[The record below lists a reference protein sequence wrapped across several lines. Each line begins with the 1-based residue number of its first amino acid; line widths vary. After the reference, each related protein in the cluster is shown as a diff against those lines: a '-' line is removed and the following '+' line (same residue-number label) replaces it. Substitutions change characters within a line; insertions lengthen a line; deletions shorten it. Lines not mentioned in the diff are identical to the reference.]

1 MDSRQVKAPGYML
14 YCVLVACIGSFAN
27 GWVIGCANLT
37 ADATHACE
45 GGSQHLASPLLPDC
59 IPMNTS
65 LWGFAVASFCI
76 GGLVGGATGGIIQ
89 TRFGRKRTLVYNTSG
104 WIIGALLLGLAV
116 NVPMFV
122 IGRLFCGYS
131 CGLGSLTI
139 PTYIGEIST
148 IKSRGAMGTLN
159 QLFITVGILVSSVIG
174 LPTSNVPLWRLNFA
188 LVGVPAILQA
198 VLMATCV
205 ESPRWLTSK
214 NRFVDAHVALQKLRG
229 RDAIVDNEYYEILEG
244 QGGAEKAQSIVKRE
258 KSVGTTSGDSQ
269 CPTAIIDHLDTKS
282 SNAQESRPDIG
293 HRVSTADTVIE
304 SATTTS
310 TTPVHQAMNIIDIF
324 RDPLIRRIALRVC
337 ALHMIQQLSGMNSVM
352 YYSTTIF
359 NSAFDPSMSKYMAIA
374 TNGLN
379 VIITIPSVLLID
391 RMGRRPLL
399 MIAEFG
405 ACLFSVLLVIGYV
418 YSISSLL
425 VVSVFLYVASFAIGI
440 GPIPWLITSE
450 LTPTYASSAVGAV
463 ATAVNWAMNFVIG
476 QVYPVIFAAIA
487 GYSFAIFAGI
497 CFLALLFTFFMLP
510 ETKNRSMESIVH
522 DFEKHQTKTNN
533 DQHPSIVVNDKSL
546 SPA

>member
-1 MDSRQVKAPGYML
+1 MWSWLFDYPYLHWRDLHNQISWCYGYL
-14 YCVLVACIGSFAN
+14 ESVSV
-27 GWVIGCANLT
+27 T
-37 ADATHACE
+37 
-45 GGSQHLASPLLPDC
+45 Q
-59 IPMNTS
+59 
-65 LWGFAVASFCI
+65 
-76 GGLVGGATGGIIQ
+76 IISA
-89 TRFGRKRTLVYNTSG
+89 Y
-104 WIIGALLLGLAV
+104 LLLTLA
-116 NVPMFV
+116 FL
-122 IGRLFCGYS
+122 R
-131 CGLGSLTI
+131 
-139 PTYIGEIST
+139 
-148 IKSRGAMGTLN
+148 
-159 QLFITVGILVSSVIG
+159 LFITVGILVSSVIG

-304 SATTTS
+304 SATTSS

-418 YSISSLL
+418 YNISSLL

-440 GPIPWLITSE
+440 GPIPWVCTS
-450 LTPTYASSAVGAV
+450 
-463 ATAVNWAMNFVIG
+463 
-476 QVYPVIFAAIA
+476 
-487 GYSFAIFAGI
+487 
-497 CFLALLFTFFMLP
+497 
-510 ETKNRSMESIVH
+510 
-522 DFEKHQTKTNN
+522 
-533 DQHPSIVVNDKSL
+533 
-546 SPA
+546 

>member
-1 MDSRQVKAPGYML
+1 MDSRQAKAPGYML
-14 YCVLVACIGSFAN
+14 YCVLVACIGSFCN

-45 GGSQHLASPLLPDC
+45 GGSQHLTSPSLPDC
-59 IPMNTS
+59 IPMSTS
-65 LWGFAVASFCI
+65 LWGFAVASFCV
-76 GGLVGGATGGIIQ
+76 GGLIGGATGGVIQ
-89 TRFGRKRTLVYNTSG
+89 TRFGRKRTLIYNTAG

-131 CGLGSLTI
+131 CGLCSLTI
-139 PTYIGEIST
+139 PAYIGEIST
-148 IKSRGAMGTLN
+148 IKLRGAMGTLN
-159 QLFITVGILVSSVIG
+159 QLFITIGILISSVVG

-188 LVGVPAILQA
+188 LVGIPAILQA

-205 ESPRWLTSK
+205 ESPRWLTSQ
-214 NRFVDAHVALQKLRG
+214 NRFVDAHVALLKLRG
-229 RDAIVDNEYYEILEG
+229 RDAIVDNEYYEIVEG
-244 QGGAEKAQSIVKRE
+244 QGGTEKAHSMMKDGE
-258 KSVGTTSGDSQ
+258 KSLDGSQ
-269 CPTAIIDHLDTKS
+269 QSTLAPVDHLKSLDT
-282 SNAQESRPDIG
+282 QVSRPDID
-293 HRVSTADTVIE
+293 HRISNADTVVE
-304 SATTTS
+304 SPTAISSTS
-310 TTPVHQAMNIIDIF
+310 VHQAMNIIDIF

-337 ALHMIQQLSGMNSVM
+337 ALHMIQQLSGMNAVM
-352 YYSTTIF
+352 FYSTSIF
-359 NSAFDPSMSKYMAIA
+359 KSALDTSMAKYMAIA
-374 TNGLN
+374 TNALN

-418 YSISSLL
+418 YNVSSLL
-425 VVSVFLYVASFAIGI
+425 IVSVFLYVASFAIGI

-476 QVYPVIFAAIA
+476 QVFPVIFAAIA

-497 CFLALLFTFFMLP
+497 CFMALLFTFFMLP
-510 ETKNRSMESIVH
+510 ETKNRSMESIVR
-522 DFEKHQTKTNN
+522 DFEKHETETNHQT
-533 DQHPSIVVNDKSL
+533 PSIAVNGNSL